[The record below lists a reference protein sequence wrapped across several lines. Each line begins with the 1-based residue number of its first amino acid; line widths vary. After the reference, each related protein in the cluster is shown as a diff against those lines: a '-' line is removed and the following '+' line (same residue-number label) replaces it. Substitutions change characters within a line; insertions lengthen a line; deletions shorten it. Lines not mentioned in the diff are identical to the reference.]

1 MGATEQRRLNKVTPG
16 QQRNLGLDPATAAT
30 SHMTSP
36 ARPSSEHAESVG
48 LLQAF
53 PPTRK
58 LTSCPERLRPH
69 SCRSRPPDLGRSG
82 VQLRPLLPSSCLQMG
97 KLRPSQG
104 GGRGGKGG
112 AWITLHNKFK
122 SGTGPAGPADS
133 GPACFTVRVP
143 IPPSTGVLQDRGP
156 AGLGKTAVI

>member
-1 MGATEQRRLNKVTPG
+1 MQRA
-16 QQRNLGLDPATAAT
+16 LGP
-30 SHMTSP
+30 
-36 ARPSSEHAESVG
+36 
-48 LLQAF
+48 LQAS

-69 SCRSRPPDLGRSG
+69 SCRSGPPDLGHSG

-104 GGRGGKGG
+104 RG

-122 SGTGPAGPADS
+122 SGTGPAGPADT
-133 GPACFTVRVP
+133 GPACFTELSSSLCP
-143 IPPSTGVLQDRGP
+143 NPTKHWSPTGRRSCR
-156 AGLGKTAVI
+156 AGEDSCYLGLKVFLCQPHALCTVVTGLRSEMFRIFSQA